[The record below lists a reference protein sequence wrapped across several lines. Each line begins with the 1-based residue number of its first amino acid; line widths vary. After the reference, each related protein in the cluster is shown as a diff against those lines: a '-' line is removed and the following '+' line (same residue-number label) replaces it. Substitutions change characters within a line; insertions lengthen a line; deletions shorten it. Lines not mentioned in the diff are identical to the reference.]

1 MTFLVRD
8 LMLNVLP
15 ELKADRCQP
24 ITNPPPAPCL
34 PPSCAKN
41 SAKAEE
47 DEASSLALAV
57 LREQLHEALRATQVA
72 EAGAGD

>member
-1 MTFLVRD
+1 MTFGVRD
-8 LMLNVLP
+8 LMFNVLP
-15 ELKADRCQP
+15 ELRADRCQP

-47 DEASSLALAV
+47 EEDEGSSLAALTE
-57 LREQLHEALRATQVA
+57 LRDELHEALRAA
-72 EAGAGD
+72 SAGH